1 MTFQRLHFPMAMST
15 LADKNF
21 LDFILDFWEFWQN
34 HMLALGAQ
42 PLPPLPRGTDP
53 QGESWICPW
62 IHVQTFCAVARFELG
77 KITGCPFLSDLYL
90 KKSKKY
96 SDVKNNPQ
104 N

>member
-1 MTFQRLHFPMAMST
+1 
-15 LADKNF
+15 
-21 LDFILDFWEFWQN
+21 
-34 HMLALGAQ
+34 MLALGAQ
-42 PLPPLPRGTDP
+42 PLSPPRGTDP
-53 QGESWICPW
+53 QGEPWICPW

-96 SDVKNNPQ
+96 SDVKNNLQ